1 MLDGFSFLLFA
12 ALLLLVQFPTRA
24 PRAAGETV
32 WQTFREGLQYVRGRT
47 LLVGLPAVS
56 FLLNASFAP
65 VEMLLPGKMLALGAG
80 ERGFGLFFGLLLGGM
95 AAGSLLATALGPKLK
110 AQAASVWGMAAVGLC
125 LLTLALTGTALQMYV
140 LAALLGIAIALGN
153 FGTGVIFQRYV
164 NPDYFGRVGS
174 LISTVSMVGMP
185 LTLLALAP
193 VADRLSIQTVFA
205 SSGSLCLLGAAVW
218 ARLLN
223 RTELGI

>member
-1 MLDGFSFLLFA
+1 
-12 ALLLLVQFPTRA
+12 
-24 PRAAGETV
+24 
-32 WQTFREGLQYVRGRT
+32 
-47 LLVGLPAVS
+47 
-56 FLLNASFAP
+56 
-65 VEMLLPGKMLALGAG
+65 
-80 ERGFGLFFGLLLGGM
+80 
-95 AAGSLLATALGPKLK
+95 
-110 AQAASVWGMAAVGLC
+110 
-125 LLTLALTGTALQMYV
+125 MYV